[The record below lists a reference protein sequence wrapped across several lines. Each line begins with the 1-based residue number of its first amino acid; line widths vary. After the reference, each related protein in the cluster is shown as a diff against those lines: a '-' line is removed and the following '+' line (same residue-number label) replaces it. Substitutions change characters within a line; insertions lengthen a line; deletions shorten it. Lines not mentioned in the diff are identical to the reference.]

1 MGLKVDGGGFSAG
14 DRMFN
19 TKSRLQLL
27 TTLFDRDAS

>member
-1 MGLKVDGGGFSAG
+1 MGLKVDGGGFSTG

-27 TTLFDRDAS
+27 TTFDRDAS